1 MSGKRIRIRSAL
13 QGNVHGMV
21 DQMNH
26 ARLPKGR
33 NQQGY
38 EPRPGGPLSGSSVC
52 NRVMMIVDW
61 LDVMRGRPQ
70 RVAGGNKE
78 RKKTTK
84 LPVSNFLLKLVENVT
99 GSHHR
104 RHVIRRS
111 LEGKISSTSQHL
123 GLVLMEI

>member
-61 LDVMRGRPQ
+61 LDVMRGKPQ

-78 RKKTTK
+78 RKKNNKTSSFK
-84 LPVSNFLLKLVENVT
+84 ISVENVT